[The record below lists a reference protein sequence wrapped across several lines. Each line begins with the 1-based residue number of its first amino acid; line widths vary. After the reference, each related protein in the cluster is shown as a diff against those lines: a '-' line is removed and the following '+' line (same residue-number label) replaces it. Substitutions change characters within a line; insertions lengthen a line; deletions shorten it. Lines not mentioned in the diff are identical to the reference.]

1 MSGAFILQPVLVG
14 LSLGAFCLSYC
25 FPFLATFM
33 ASEPRGVK
41 DNAKLIL
48 RFIFGRL
55 LGYVMF
61 GLIFG
66 FLGEK
71 YQSPFL
77 TLLTDL
83 SLILISIILILYLC
97 GLLKQKEETCLIS
110 KLRNRPL
117 IPGTIAGRNA
127 MMMGFLM
134 GINICPP
141 FLLSLPYVFSLHSTW
156 LGVVYFLIF
165 FLASSIY
172 FLPMIFVGW
181 LGKIKEFQTVAR
193 LSGFICA
200 GIFIVYG
207 GYSII
212 RTFILKH

>member
-1 MSGAFILQPVLVG
+1 MSVAFILQGVFVG

-25 FPFLATFM
+25 FPFLATFI
-33 ASEPRGVK
+33 ASEPRDVK
-41 DNAKLIL
+41 DNSKLIF

-55 LGYVMF
+55 LGYILF
-61 GLIFG
+61 GFIFG

-71 YQSPFL
+71 LQSPFL

-97 GLLKQKEETCLIS
+97 GLLQHKEETCPVC
-110 KLRNRPL
+110 KLPNRD
-117 IPGTIAGRNA
+117 A

-181 LGKIKEFQTVAR
+181 LGKIKEFQIVAR

-200 GIFIVYG
+200 GIFIFYG
-207 GYSII
+207 GYSIF

>member
-1 MSGAFILQPVLVG
+1 MSIAFILQPVLVG

-33 ASEPRGVK
+33 ASEARGLK
-41 DNAKLIL
+41 DNSKLIV
-48 RFIFGRL
+48 RFIFGRF
-55 LGYVMF
+55 LGYILF
-61 GLIFG
+61 GFIFG

-71 YQSPFL
+71 LQSPFL
-77 TLLTDL
+77 TLITDL

-97 GLLKQKEETCLIS
+97 GLLKEKKGICASQKFQ
-110 KLRNRPL
+110 NHD
-117 IPGTIAGRNA
+117 A
-127 MMMGFLM
+127 MLMGFLM

-172 FLPMIFVGW
+172 FLPMIFVGM
-181 LGKIKEFQTVAR
+181 LGKIKEFQIVAR

-200 GIFIVYG
+200 GIFIFYG
-207 GYSII
+207 GYSIF

>member
-1 MSGAFILQPVLVG
+1 MSIAFIMQPVFTG

-33 ASEPRGVK
+33 ASTPRGVK
-41 DNAKLIL
+41 DNSKLMV
-48 RFIFGRL
+48 RFMFGRL
-55 LGYVMF
+55 LGYIMF
-61 GLIFG
+61 GVIFG

-71 YQSPFL
+71 LQSPFL
-77 TLLTDL
+77 TLITDL
-83 SLILISIILILYLC
+83 SLIFISILLILYLC
-97 GLLKQKEETCLIS
+97 GLLKEKKGLCPSQKFHS
-110 KLRNRPL
+110 
-117 IPGTIAGRNA
+117 RNA

-156 LGVVYFLIF
+156 LGIVYFLIF

-172 FLPMIFVGW
+172 FLPMIFVGM
-181 LGKIKEFQTVAR
+181 LGKIKEFQIVAR

-207 GYSII
+207 SYSII
-212 RTFILKH
+212 RTFIFKH

>member
-1 MSGAFILQPVLVG
+1 MAFILQPIFVG

-25 FPFLATFM
+25 FPFLATFI

-41 DNAKLIL
+41 DNAKLIF

-97 GLLKQKEETCLIS
+97 GLLKQTEETCLVS
-110 KLRNRPL
+110 KLRN
-117 IPGTIAGRNA
+117 RNA

-165 FLASSIY
+165 FLTSSIY

-200 GIFIVYG
+200 GIFIFYG

>member
-1 MSGAFILQPVLVG
+1 MSIAFILQPILVG

-33 ASEPRGVK
+33 ASEHRDVK
-41 DNAKLIL
+41 ANSKLIF
-48 RFIFGRL
+48 RFILGRL
-55 LGYVMF
+55 LGYILF
-61 GLIFG
+61 GSIFG

-71 YQSPFL
+71 LQSPFL
-77 TLLTDL
+77 TLITDL
-83 SLILISIILILYLC
+83 SLILISIVLILYLC
-97 GLLKQKEETCLIS
+97 GLLKEKKESCPSQKFHS
-110 KLRNRPL
+110 
-117 IPGTIAGRNA
+117 RNA

-172 FLPMIFVGW
+172 FLPMIFVGM
-181 LGKIKEFQTVAR
+181 LGKIKEFQLVAR

-207 GYSII
+207 GYSIV
-212 RTFILKH
+212 RTFIFKH